1 MIRHVLAIAAV
12 LTAFA
17 GCSTFEAR
25 DPLQVSVAA
34 IEPMQEKGDGMELR
48 LLVRLRVQNPNST
61 EIAWD
66 GAYVKVEVQDRTFA
80 TGVSDAGGTLGGFS
94 ETMVEVPVTIPMLR
108 MVRHFVGMMDDP
120 PSEQVSYAMSGKLGG
135 HRFKATGEFSLKPP
149 PPEAPVETI

>member
-1 MIRHVLAIAAV
+1 LIRHVIAIAVA
-12 LTAFA
+12 LTAFT
-17 GCSTFEAR
+17 GCSTLDAR
-25 DPLQVSVAA
+25 DPLQVSVAG

-61 EIAWD
+61 EITWD

-80 TGVSDAGGTLGGFS
+80 TGVSDAAGTLPGFS

-108 MVRHFVGMMDDP
+108 MVRHFIGMAGDAP
-120 PSEQVSYAMSGKLGG
+120 PEQVHYAMSGKLGG

-149 PPEAPVETI
+149 APAAPAETI